1 MDYIQLQKKF
11 KRGPAVII
19 PKDIAII
26 IANTNLDKS
35 SIVLDAGSGSGFLTC
50 FLARFV
56 KKVYSY
62 DNRKEFL
69 EISKSNA
76 ASLGLKNIT
85 FKLGDV
91 HESIK
96 EKNLD
101 LITLDLKEPEK
112 SIEHCY
118 QALKQNG
125 YLTAYLPHISQ
136 VQNLVKNKRN
146 FQLIKVLESI
156 ERPWIVDEVRLRP
169 ENMILGHTGFVVILK
184 KI

>member
-91 HESIK
+91 HETIK
-96 EKNLD
+96 
-101 LITLDLKEPEK
+101 ILKEQKRKPTLQHTC
-112 SIEHCY
+112 S
-118 QALKQNG
+118 L
-125 YLTAYLPHISQ
+125 LTAKDKIAKTNAQSAILQ
-136 VQNLVKNKRN
+136 QN
-146 FQLIKVLESI
+146 
-156 ERPWIVDEVRLRP
+156 
-169 ENMILGHTGFVVILK
+169 
-184 KI
+184 